1 MVFLIIFGFNYVR
14 QFLTLCIHMYPA
26 GIWKDRRLFC
36 DNSACSHIFV
46 PFNLIQPVQ
55 ILDGK
60 IHEVGIQRY
69 SCFWLYSLICMT
81 LGESSSPDPDVKKEI
96 RSVCPWEMLWIFLIV
111 TQKKFSCE
119 TSLQY
124 LFSQE
129 FDMVSLLW
137 NRWEGS
143 NQLKMIS
150 L

>member
-1 MVFLIIFGFNYVR
+1 MFLIIFGFNCVR
-14 QFLTLCIHMYPA
+14 QFLTLCIHTYPA
-26 GIWKDRRLFC
+26 GIWKDW
-36 DNSACSHIFV
+36 DCSVITLHAPTFSSHLISFNPLRYLMERSMKWEFKGTPVSDSTIWFV
-46 PFNLIQPVQ
+46 RPWVNHLA
-55 ILDGK
+55 
-60 IHEVGIQRY
+60 
-69 SCFWLYSLICMT
+69 
-81 LGESSSPDPDVKKEI
+81 PDPDVKKKI
-96 RSVCPWEMLWIFLIV
+96 CNICPWEMLWIFLIV

-137 NRWEGS
+137 NRWEDS